1 MSLIASGRAE
11 ASPIGEATQ
20 FEEAIAEFTMTEPDW
35 RAFVDAI
42 KADRISASTPGLFL
56 GSVIG
61 ASGPGGPASGP
72 LLRTIAHLV
81 LRRTECC
88 QNDLTGAPLIS
99 EGSGFYERNSAVRIG
114 EVPSDAVP
122 RILRIFSKQ
131 SHN

>member
-20 FEEAIAEFTMTEPDW
+20 FEEAIAEFAMAYTDQTERDR

-81 LRRTECC
+81 LRRTERCLD
-88 QNDLTGAPLIS
+88 DLTGAPLILRYADARARRHGRGVS
-99 EGSGFYERNSAVRIG
+99 ASGVDG
-114 EVPSDAVP
+114 
-122 RILRIFSKQ
+122 
-131 SHN
+131 

>member
-1 MSLIASGRAE
+1 MNDVFDSVGARGGEPYRGGN
-11 ASPIGEATQ
+11 PIRRS
-20 FEEAIAEFTMTEPDW
+20 AEFAMAYTDQTERDR

-81 LRRTECC
+81 LRRTERC
-88 QNDLTGAPLIS
+88 QDDLTGAPLILT
-99 EGSGFYERNSAVRIG
+99 VR
-114 EVPSDAVP
+114 
-122 RILRIFSKQ
+122 
-131 SHN
+131 

>member
-20 FEEAIAEFTMTEPDW
+20 FEEAIAEFAMAYTDQTERDR

-81 LRRTECC
+81 LRRTERC
-88 QNDLTGAPLIS
+88 QDDLTGAPLILTVRS
-99 EGSGFYERNSAVRIG
+99 RPRPTPWPRRFGERG
-114 EVPSDAVP
+114 
-122 RILRIFSKQ
+122 
-131 SHN
+131 

>member
-1 MSLIASGRAE
+1 MMSLIASGRAE
-11 ASPIGEATQ
+11 ASPIREATQ
-20 FEEAIAEFTMTEPDW
+20 FEEAIAEFAMAYTDQTERDR

-81 LRRTECC
+81 LRRTERC
-88 QNDLTGAPLIS
+88 QDDLTGAPLILT
-99 EGSGFYERNSAVRIG
+99 VR
-114 EVPSDAVP
+114 
-122 RILRIFSKQ
+122 
-131 SHN
+131 

>member
-20 FEEAIAEFTMTEPDW
+20 FEEAIAEFAMAYTDQTERDR

-61 ASGPGGPASGP
+61 ASGSGGPASGP

-81 LRRTECC
+81 LRRTERC
-88 QNDLTGAPLIS
+88 QDDLTGAPLILT
-99 EGSGFYERNSAVRIG
+99 VR
-114 EVPSDAVP
+114 
-122 RILRIFSKQ
+122 
-131 SHN
+131 